1 MNSFFN
7 FFYKNKTSVTSG
19 INNNNIVETNKR
31 TQVINE
37 ITEAQYI
44 IEMVISAIH
53 IVKKII
59 TDIRE
64 LIAFKQNLDQ
74 NFNTHADD
82 FVNVNQQIN
91 QLKLELNSIIET
103 YTWKGVKIFKT
114 SDWVWIIDNNKYTW
128 SFNLQGLIDTIP

>member
-7 FFYKNKTSVTSG
+7 FFYKNKNSVTSG

-44 IEMVISAIH
+44 IEMAISAIH

-74 NFNTHADD
+74 NLAIHADD